1 MKLWQAA
8 YWGEAAVG
16 FHWFAIMFSLE
27 RCFRGSD
34 KKTHQLMCVFV
45 CVWVFVFFKYPTTL
59 HPASRYHPH
68 ISPASQTSEVHP
80 GPPLPL
86 LFPPS
91 LPLLLLPVTI
101 YVWRRLQSLLFLSSP
116 SLSPL
121 CHTIPQSLPLPLL
134 YSCPPPDT
142 PSPSA
147 LLHV

>member
-1 MKLWQAA
+1 M
-8 YWGEAAVG
+8 G

-34 KKTHQLMCVFV
+34 KKTHVNV
-45 CVWVFVFFKYPTTL
+45 CVCVCLGFCFLNTPPPSTPPPVITL
-59 HPASRYHPH
+59 
-68 ISPASQTSEVHP
+68 TF
-80 GPPLPL
+80 PLPVKL
-86 LFPPS
+86 LRSTLVLLFPSSFPPS